1 MSWDG
6 LYCRDREYH
15 EFEKGDEVYTV
26 KKYGGLI
33 KRKGYIVID
42 CKSQYKHLPHSN
54 TRVITLMNE
63 MGFECK
69 YATYRFKKTDRQLR
83 DDKLKTILIT

>member
-33 KRKGYIVID
+33 KR
-42 CKSQYKHLPHSN
+42 
-54 TRVITLMNE
+54 RVIL
-63 MGFECK
+63 
-69 YATYRFKKTDRQLR
+69 
-83 DDKLKTILIT
+83 